1 MALSSSSTETDA
13 WNQYYDN
20 VEGWRNNPTKATALI
35 AAVEWLIGRHR
46 AGQMSVAGRNI
57 SFESLE
63 DLRKEAAA
71 YVQSTGTGRASLFSR
86 TRVQN
91 MGRW

>member
-20 VEGWRNNPTKATALI
+20 VEGWRNNATKASALI

-46 AGQMSVAGRNI
+46 AGQMSIAGRNM

-63 DLRKEAAA
+63 DLRKEIGAYMQSAA
-71 YVQSTGTGRASLFSR
+71 TNRAPLFSR

-91 MGRW
+91 MGGL